1 MSNVGVGFLY
11 QKEAKYFLFPAQ
23 SHSFAPQF
31 VAEAAATA
39 AWGREAEQNRLVSQ
53 I

>member
-11 QKEAKYFLFPAQ
+11 QKEAKSFLCPAQ
-23 SHSFAPQF
+23 NISFAPQF
-31 VAEAAATA
+31 VAEAAA
-39 AWGREAEQNRLVSQ
+39 GREAEQNRLVSQ